1 MSSRGE
7 DPGTDAA
14 SPRHPRVLH
23 LEHTGVRGGAEYAL
37 LRMLRAGA
45 PWSPLVML
53 APTGE
58 ADLGVWE
65 ALPSDVPQRIVGVR
79 QPAGV
84 STGGGRLQLAATA
97 RLVLQAI
104 ATRVHPAFRTA
115 DIVDANTA
123 RAAAYGALAA
133 RTSRQPFVV
142 HIRDMIDAEAL
153 GRAGHLLMTRL
164 ILPRADGVI
173 ADTHPPLDS
182 ARPYLEPDAIARVIP
197 SASGL
202 SRRRMPRPPGTDR
215 ALRVG
220 MLARID
226 PWKGQ
231 RLLLDAF
238 AAALGRTDARLEFAG
253 DAPFGHEGFLAE
265 LRARADEL
273 GIADRVAFLG
283 HVDVVDERLA
293 QWDIAVQAST
303 RPEPLGQ
310 NVLQYL
316 AAGCATVVADEGGP
330 VEWVVDGV
338 NGLRVPPRDIRSLAD
353 ALGRLGSDAALRERL
368 GAAAAATPGLL
379 DDAEVVAEHAT
390 FYEDVLDA
398 VERRRGAAAR
408 DSGAV
413 VQ

>member
-1 MSSRGE
+1 MSSWGANA
-7 DPGTDAA
+7 GTGAA
-14 SPRHPRVLH
+14 VPRHPRVLH
-23 LEHTGVRGGAEYAL
+23 LDHTGVRGGAEYAL
-37 LRMLRAGA
+37 LRMLQAGV

-58 ADLGVWE
+58 TDLGVWE
-65 ALPSDVPQRIVGVR
+65 ALPADVPQRIVGVR

-84 STGGGRLQLAATA
+84 SSGGGRLQLAAGA
-97 RLVLQAI
+97 RLALQTI
-104 ATRVHPAFRTA
+104 ATRLHPGFRTA

-123 RAAAYGALAA
+123 RSAAYGALAA
-133 RTSRQPFVV
+133 RSSRVPFVV

-153 GRAGHLLMTRL
+153 GRAGHLLMTRVV
-164 ILPRADGVI
+164 LPRADGVV
-173 ADTHPPLDS
+173 ADTDPPLDS
-182 ARPYLEPDAIARVIP
+182 ARPYLKSSAIARVIP

-202 SRRRMPRPPGTDR
+202 SRRRMPRPAGTDR
-215 ALRVG
+215 TLRVG

-238 AAALGRTDARLEFAG
+238 AAALGDTDARLEFAG

-265 LRARADEL
+265 LRARADEM

-283 HVDVVDERLA
+283 HVDAVDARLA

-303 RPEPLGQ
+303 RAEPLGQ

-330 VEWVVDGV
+330 AEWVADDV
-338 NGLRVPPRDIRSLAD
+338 NGLRVPPRDIRSLAN
-353 ALGRLGSDAALRERL
+353 ALERLGSDAALRERL

-379 DDAEVVAEHAT
+379 DDAEVVAEHAA
-390 FYEDVLDA
+390 FYADVL
-398 VERRRGAAAR
+398 
-408 DSGAV
+408 GAV
-413 VQ
+413 ARR